1 MAKAGKSKR
10 SEVVTAQV
18 FLRSVSG
25 RKLRELGQG
34 PLPDDLETYRAPKSA
49 RDTVH
54 RFFSDAGLKV
64 FSDDQGLALTIEGDR
79 AKFAEVFKTAGASIK
94 SVSPGKTV
102 TLKPPKEISALVD
115 EIVVTPKPEFY

>member
-10 SEVVTAQV
+10 GEVVSAQV

-25 RKLRELGQG
+25 RKLRDLGQG
-34 PLPDDLETYRAPKSA
+34 SLPDDLETYRAPKSA

-54 RFFSDAGLKV
+54 RFFSDAGFKV
-64 FSDDQGLALTIEGDR
+64 FADDQGLALTIEGTP
-79 AKFAEVFKTAGASIK
+79 AKFAEVFKTAAADVK
-94 SVSPGKTV
+94 DVTPEKTI
-102 TLKPPKEISALVD
+102 TLKPPKEISSLVD

>member
-1 MAKAGKSKR
+1 MAKAGKTKR
-10 SEVVTAQV
+10 GESVSAQI

-54 RFFSDAGLKV
+54 RFFTDAGFKV
-64 FSDDQGLALTIEGDR
+64 FSDDQGLALTIEGTP
-79 AKFAEVFKTAGASIK
+79 AKFAEVFKTAAAHIK
-94 SVSPGKTV
+94 DVAPDKTA